1 MKAFID
7 IFLLICLVISIIS
20 CNTDKLI
27 NSEDEEVWR
36 LGWRMTENS
45 VDEKYKTGELQFDSL
60 LIVSDRI
67 DRKFLISGLEIK
79 SKLNKTK
86 EVTELLNRQDEEILS
101 DLCQQKFLKG
111 LTPCFGLPKENPKN
125 KQLQLELVKM
135 YINDQYIRLNLM
147 NNLLEKYNLIKS
159 EVIIDSF
166 GINTDERNEDGLKE
180 IIKEFQ
186 FPTKELVGK
195 DGMEA
200 VFNIIQHS
208 EKGWQNSQ
216 LINVEK
222 AVRNG
227 DMDGA
232 NYAFLYDR
240 IKVLNGEKQLY
251 GTQVSKI
258 EPINQTVQLFDTED
272 LENLDKRRREVGMM
286 PIEMYKR
293 IALKDN

>member
-272 LENLDKRRREVGMM
+272 LENLDKRRREVGIM
-286 PIEMYKR
+286 PIEMYKS